1 MFFTNISLNN
11 NNTYIKEIAESV
23 KFHTK
28 TQKFNTLL
36 TICIILIG
44 LIGNFIT
51 VFIYGQKKYRK
62 NSSNVFLLCLA
73 LNDSLFLV
81 VHFFEDII
89 HNLKSYFDLEQE
101 KIQFINKID
110 FISQNDLAC
119 KFANYL
125 RYSLRMISAYL
136 IIAFTIQRL
145 IIVYKP
151 LNEMNK
157 RKSSA
162 WKSVI
167 LVIFMSFF
175 LNLWTFLLFK
185 LNEISEGNFY
195 CDIVDDL
202 KLINYYINILYS
214 VFVMII
220 PIIILLLL
228 NILIIYKLTKANK
241 KRKIITNS
249 KLVTSINQINR
260 VENPHS
266 DIIRLEPILVNNNL
280 LDCKK
285 KRKPTDTKIVL
296 ILVSISYALL
306 NLPYLITM

>member
-1 MFFTNISLNN
+1 
-11 NNTYIKEIAESV
+11 
-23 KFHTK
+23 
-28 TQKFNTLL
+28 
-36 TICIILIG
+36 

-62 NSSNVFLLCLA
+62 NSSNVLLLCLA
-73 LNDSLFLV
+73 INDSLFLV
-81 VHFFEDII
+81 VHFFEDTI

-101 KIQFINKID
+101 IIFFINKID

-136 IIAFTIQRL
+136 IIALAIHRL

-151 LNEMNK
+151 LNEKNK

-162 WKSVI
+162 WKSVK

-175 LNLWTFLLFK
+175 LNLWTFLLFE
-185 LNEISEGNFY
+185 LNESEGNFY
-195 CDIVDDL
+195 CDIVNDL
-202 KLINYYINILYS
+202 KLINYFINILYS

-220 PIIILLLL
+220 PIIILFLL
-228 NILIIYKLTKANK
+228 NFLIIYKLTKTNE
-241 KRKIITNS
+241 KREIITNS
-249 KLVTSINQINR
+249 KLVTSIIQIKK
-260 VENPHS
+260 VDNPYS
-266 DIIRLEPILVNNNL
+266 DIIRCETLLVNNNL

-285 KRKPTDTKIVL
+285 KRKPTDTKIML

-306 NLPYLITM
+306 NLPYLITL